1 MKFLLLIVLFSIIC
15 FATEVKAQDRQIDS
29 LLKVLE
35 EATNDTGKVNT
46 LNLLAKKFFQSAPE
60 KSIFYGLQSS
70 ALAKKINFKR
80 GLAIAYKNTGIGY
93 FYKGENIDAI
103 KSYQL
108 ALETFDSLGDKK
120 GEANIYSNMGN
131 VYYNQ
136 GENVEALDLYL
147 KALKYAEESK
157 DTLRMVTALINIG
170 AIHGLKPKE
179 YDIAIEFY
187 RRAFP
192 LAKAI
197 GDNSTY
203 GIVAVDIGEVYMLK
217 GKETYDSAHYY
228 YDISLKVVDG
238 TEDAPYTLNDIGA
251 LYMAEHDYDKAIEIQ
266 TRAAKLAKDM
276 DLKSDWAIALIGL
289 GKSFKQKKDL
299 NSASAKFLEAEPI
312 AVEVDAKYSL
322 KEIYYG
328 LSEIYAEKND
338 FKNTAKYQ
346 SLLLAIKDSIYDL
359 ETDKKLGTLQFT
371 FDLDKQKNQISL
383 LTKDQE
389 IKNQEIAR
397 QKLVRNS
404 FIGGFAVVLIFAG
417 IFFRQRNKIKVA
429 KKRSDELLLNILPEE
444 TAEELKET
452 GTAKAKKFELV
463 SVMFTDFKNFTQAS
477 ELLSPEELVKEI
489 DTCFSAFDAIITKYG
504 IEKIKTIGD
513 AYMCAS
519 GLPVEKSSHAE
530 DIINAGLEMQAYIEK
545 NKKEKIS
552 QNKIYFELRL
562 GIHSGPV
569 VAGVVGTKKFAY
581 DIWGDAV
588 NTASRMESSGEI
600 GKVNISGSTYELVK
614 DKFKCIHRGKIQAKN
629 KGEIDMYFVDGK
641 I

>member
-1 MKFLLLIVLFSIIC
+1 MKYSIFLIFCLLQLLVINVSAQDKQLDSLIRAMEKMKF
-15 FATEVKAQDRQIDS
+15 
-29 LLKVLE
+29 
-35 EATNDTGKVNT
+35 DTSKVNA
-46 LNLLAKKFFQSAPE
+46 LNTISKKYFTINPE
-60 KSIFYGLQSS
+60 LSIFYGLQSS
-70 ALAKKINFKR
+70 ALAKKINFNR
-80 GLAIAYKNTGIGY
+80 GLALAYKNTGIGY
-93 FYKGENIDAI
+93 FYKGQYIDAI
-103 KSYQL
+103 KSYESAIQ
-108 ALETFDSLGDKK
+108 TFDSLGDKK
-120 GEANIYSNMGN
+120 GVANIYSNMGN
-131 VYYNQ
+131 IYYNQ
-136 GENVEALDLYL
+136 GDDTKALDLYL
-147 KALKYAEESK
+147 KSLKFAEEIN
-157 DTLRMVTALINIG
+157 DTLRMETALINIG
-170 AIHGLKPKE
+170 AIYGKKSQT
-179 YDIAIEFY
+179 YDKAIEFY
-187 RRAFP
+187 HRAFP
-192 LAKAI
+192 LAKGL

-203 GIVAVDIGEVYMLK
+203 GITAVNLGEVYMNK
-217 GKETYDSAHYY
+217 GNYDSAEFYF
-228 YDISLKVVDG
+228 DISLKAVDG
-238 TEDAPYTLNDIGA
+238 TEDAPYTLNDMGA
-251 LYMAEHDYDKAIEIQ
+251 LYMLENNYDKAIEIQ
-266 TRAAKLAKDM
+266 TKAYLLAKEL

-289 GKSFKQKKDL
+289 AKSYKAKKDIA
-299 NSASAKFLEAEPI
+299 NASAKFLEAEVV
-312 AVEVDAKYSL
+312 ANEVDAKYSL
-322 KEIYYG
+322 SEIYLG
-328 LSEIYAEKND
+328 LSELYTEKKD
-338 FKNTAKYQ
+338 FANASKYQ
-346 SLLLAIKDSIYDL
+346 SLLLAVKDSIYNL
-359 ETDKKLGTLQFT
+359 ESDKKLGTLQFT

-429 KKRSDELLLNILPEE
+429 KRRSDELLLNILPEE

-452 GTAKAKKFELV
+452 GTAKAKKFDLV

-489 DTCFSAFDAIITKYG
+489 DACFSAFDAIISKYG

-519 GLPVEKSSHAE
+519 GLPVEKATHAE
-530 DIINAGLEMQAYIEK
+530 DIISAGLEMQAYIEK
-545 NKKEKIS
+545 NKKEKIA

-588 NTASRMESSGEI
+588 NTASRMESSSEI

-629 KGEIDMYFVDGK
+629 KGEIDMYFVESK
-641 I
+641 

>member
-1 MKFLLLIVLFSIIC
+1 MKYSFTALLFFTISFS
-15 FATEVKAQDRQIDS
+15 FSLKAQNNQIDS
-29 LLKVLE
+29 LLKVIDKSS
-35 EATNDTGKVNT
+35 NDSNKVNT
-46 LNLLAKKFFQSAPE
+46 LNVLAKKYFQTDPE
-60 KSIFYGLQSS
+60 KSVFYGLQSS
-70 ALAKKINFKR
+70 ALAKKLNFKK
-80 GLAIAYKNTGIGY
+80 GLALAYKNIGIGY
-93 FYKGENIDAI
+93 FYRGNYIEAI
-103 KSYQL
+103 KSYEF
-108 ALETFDSLGDKK
+108 ALQTFDSIGDKK
-120 GEANIYSNMGN
+120 GMANIYSNIGN

-136 GENVEALDLYL
+136 GDDEKALELYL
-147 KALKYAEESK
+147 KSLKYSEEIN
-157 DTLRMVTALINIG
+157 DTLRMVTALGNIG
-170 AIHGLKPKE
+170 AIYGKKKQTYE
-179 YDIAIEFY
+179 KAIEFY
-187 RRAFP
+187 HQGFALCKYFED
-192 LAKAI
+192 K
-197 GDNSTY
+197 SSY
-203 GIVAVDIGEVYMLK
+203 GITAVNLGEVYMNK
-217 GKETYDSAHYY
+217 GDYDSAHYY
-228 YDISLKVVDG
+228 FDISLKAVDG
-238 TEDAPYTLNDIGA
+238 TEDAPYTLNDMGA
-251 LYMAEHDYDKAIEIQ
+251 LYMLENNYDKAIEIQ
-266 TRAAKLAKDM
+266 TKAYLLAKEL

-289 GKSFKQKKDL
+289 AKSYKAKKDIA
-299 NSASAKFLEAEPI
+299 NASAKFLEAEVV
-312 AVEVDAKYSL
+312 ANEVDAKYSL
-322 KEIYYG
+322 SEIYLG
-328 LSEIYAEKND
+328 LSELYTEKRDYAN
-338 FKNTAKYQ
+338 ASKYQ
-346 SLLLAIKDSIYDL
+346 SLLLAVKDSIYNL
-359 ETDKKLGTLQFT
+359 ESDKKLGTLQFT

-452 GTAKAKKFELV
+452 GTAKAKKFDLV

-489 DTCFSAFDAIITKYG
+489 DACFSAFDAIITKYG

-519 GLPVEKSSHAE
+519 GLPAEKRSHAE

-629 KGEIDMYFVDGK
+629 KGEIDMYFVEPR
-641 I
+641 